1 MQANFSKI
9 SMQAD
14 EDLRMVRLARGL
26 RAVAAT
32 VIVGGIV
39 IAAFDT
45 APPTERSTSRD
56 ATADPAGNSAISAPL
71 VSPEPSTPASRKS
84 EPALDRIERSME
96 HHSSAKTATAV
107 SHLGRST

>member
-1 MQANFSKI
+1 MQTNFSRI
-9 SMQAD
+9 SMRAD

-45 APPTERSTSRD
+45 TPTTERLTSRD
-56 ATADPAGNSAISAPL
+56 VIADPAEDSATSVPRISPERSAPSL
-71 VSPEPSTPASRKS
+71 REIEPDL
-84 EPALDRIERSME
+84 ERIERSME
-96 HHSSAKTATAV
+96 HQ
-107 SHLGRST
+107 G